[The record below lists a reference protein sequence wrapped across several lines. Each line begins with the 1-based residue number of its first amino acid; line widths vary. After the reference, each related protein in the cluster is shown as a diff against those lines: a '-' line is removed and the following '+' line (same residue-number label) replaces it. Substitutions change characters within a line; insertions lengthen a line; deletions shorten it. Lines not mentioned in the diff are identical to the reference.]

1 VIEPT
6 TIKEV
11 VEDLEEVEE
20 MLRVIRDSLERI
32 SEPLN
37 KSDPEFYKR
46 EALNLI
52 NMSMSAAEEAR
63 SWIK

>member
-1 VIEPT
+1 MIEPT

>member
-1 VIEPT
+1 MIEPT

-37 KSDPEFYKR
+37 KSDPEFYKQ
-46 EALNLI
+46 EALKLI
-52 NMSMSAAEEAR
+52 NTGMSAIEEAR